1 MNMSELSDQ
10 DVEAIEEIHNYWIR
24 EELAGNSSRVI
35 ELCTDDVRWIPPNAP
50 PLVGKEAIAQY
61 LSDSTVGLK
70 DVQVGDVVICGSR
83 SVVYLTSNYHSRFV
97 VEGGSEMQEAVGAH
111 LWILRKT
118 VGGAWRVA
126 IVAWSSWEP
135 RNG

>member
-1 MNMSELSDQ
+1 MSELSDE
-10 DVEAIEEIHNYWIR
+10 DIDAIEEIHNYWIK

-50 PLVGKEAIAQY
+50 PLVGKEAIARY
-61 LSDSTVGLK
+61 LSDSRVLLK
-70 DVQVGDVVICGSR
+70 EVQVGDVVIRGSR
-83 SVVYLTSNYHSRFV
+83 SLVYLTSNYRSRFI
-97 VEGGSEMQEAVGAH
+97 VEAGSEMEEAVGAH

-118 VGGAWRVA
+118 MSGVWRVA

-135 RNG
+135 TNG

>member
-1 MNMSELSDQ
+1 MSELPSQ
-10 DVEAIEEIHNYWIR
+10 DVDAIEEVHNRWVR
-24 EELAGNSSRVI
+24 EELAGDSSHVI

-50 PLVGKEAIAQY
+50 PLVGKGAIAQY

-70 DVQVGDVVICGSR
+70 DVQAGDVLICGSG
-83 SVVYLTSNYHSRFV
+83 SVAYLTSRYRSRFV
-97 VEGGSEMQEAVGAH
+97 VEGGSQMLEATGTH

-118 VGGAWRVA
+118 GCGMWRVA

-135 RNG
+135 GKG

>member
-1 MNMSELSDQ
+1 MSELPSQ
-10 DVEAIEEIHNYWIR
+10 DLDAIEEVHNRWVR
-24 EELAGNSSRVI
+24 EELAGDSSQVI

-70 DVQVGDVVICGSR
+70 DVLAGDVMICGSG
-83 SVVYLTSNYHSRFV
+83 SVAYLTSSYHSRFV
-97 VEGGSEMQEAVGAH
+97 VEGGSELQEATGTH

-118 VGGAWRVA
+118 AGGAWRVA

-135 RNG
+135 GNG